1 MMYRLEVIEYAEGDE
16 IGDSVVYTAAPPKLV
31 WQKECTTEAR
41 AIRDAKQD
49 ILRRLRLRCETP
61 PTHHLYMVS
70 GGRRTEII
78 LPQISYEP
86 ASRWEHF
93 FYGLDQA
100 PRFVS

>member
-1 MMYRLEVIEYAEGDE
+1 
-16 IGDSVVYTAAPPKLV
+16 
-31 WQKECTTEAR
+31 
-41 AIRDAKQD
+41 
-49 ILRRLRLRCETP
+49 
-61 PTHHLYMVS
+61 VS

-86 ASRWEHF
+86 ASWWEHF